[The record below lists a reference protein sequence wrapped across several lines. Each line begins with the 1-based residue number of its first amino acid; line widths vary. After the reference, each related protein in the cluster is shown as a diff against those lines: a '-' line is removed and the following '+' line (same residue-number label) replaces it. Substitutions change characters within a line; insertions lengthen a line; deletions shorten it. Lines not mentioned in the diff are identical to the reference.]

1 MNLDGKYRLI
11 AELGQGGMA
20 VVHLAV
26 VQGHMGFRKLAVV
39 KLLRSTYARDPDF
52 VEMFLQ
58 EARLCAR
65 LSHPNIVHT
74 YEVGVDDGRHYLAME
89 FLDGVSLYAATS
101 LARKGGPFTVP
112 MQARV
117 LLEVLDGLKYAHE
130 LRDFDGKELRIVHRD
145 VSPHNIFITFDGQVK
160 VLDFGIAKAATS
172 SVETATGVIKGKLT
186 YMSPEQAR
194 GDLVDGRAD
203 LHAVGVMLWEA
214 IAGRRRW
221 PADMPQP
228 ALFSRLASGELPPDP
243 GGVAKGLPPEL
254 DRIALRGADPRDTER
269 YQTAAEFQRDL
280 EQALRLVEP
289 VSLRDV
295 GAMLREAF
303 AEDRKR
309 LHSVIEQQVQ
319 EVVDGHAPKAPAD
332 LPTVR
337 PLGRN
342 RELVDTGEV
351 PALTI
356 PTLPESREQP
366 PDHAALTGAT
376 RRAPPK
382 GPRSLLTAGIMAAAV
397 FTGVGFAVIE
407 DNEGPPPAAVSFGT
421 LRFRPRSA
429 EPSRVSH
436 EEPRKSSPLAPAPE
450 PARKTEQ
457 TLTAA
462 LPPEARTPASQPERS
477 AGTAERRRH
486 TASNHG
492 SQVEA
497 ATGDPPLA
505 APSPEKVTA
514 PMEVELP
521 APEPNV
527 LRHPTSKPK
536 VQLDEDNP
544 WK

>member
-89 FLDGVSLYAATS
+89 FLDGVSLYAATT

-130 LRDFDGKELRIVHRD
+130 LRDFDGKELKIVHRD

-243 GGVAKGLPPEL
+243 GGLAKGLPREL
-254 DRIALRGADPRDTER
+254 DRIAMRGADPRDTER

-309 LHSVIEQQVQ
+309 LHGVIEQQVQ
-319 EVVDGHAPKAPAD
+319 EVADGHAPKAPAD

-342 RELVDTGEV
+342 RELIDTGEV
-351 PALTI
+351 PALPI
-356 PTLPESREQP
+356 PTSPESPEP
-366 PDHAALTGAT
+366 SPDHAALTGAT

-382 GPRSLLTAGIMAAAV
+382 GPRSLWTAGIMAAAV
-397 FTGVGFAVIE
+397 FAGLGFALLE
-407 DNEGPPPAAVSFGT
+407 GKEGPPPTGVSFGT

-429 EPSRVSH
+429 EAAPTAHDEPS
-436 EEPRKSSPLAPAPE
+436 ESPALAPPT
-450 PARKTEQ
+450 TEQ
-457 TLTAA
+457 TLTATLQA
-462 LPPEARTPASQPERS
+462 EAQTPRSQVARS
-477 AGTAERRRH
+477 ATERRRH
-486 TASNHG
+486 VAGNHG
-492 SQVEA
+492 SHVEA

-505 APSPEKVTA
+505 APSTAKTTA
-514 PMEVELP
+514 PMEIELP

-527 LRHPTSKPK
+527 LRHPTIKPK
-536 VQLDEDNP
+536 VQLDEENP